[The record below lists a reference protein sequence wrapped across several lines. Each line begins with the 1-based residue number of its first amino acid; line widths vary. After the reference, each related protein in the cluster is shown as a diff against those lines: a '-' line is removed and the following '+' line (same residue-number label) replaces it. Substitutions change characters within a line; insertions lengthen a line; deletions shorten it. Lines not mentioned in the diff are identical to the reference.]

1 MTMKKLL
8 LLMLVALPLQAQW
21 VTNYYAAWTAFNAVP
36 VRETDLDYSTGTH
49 WVMFTR
55 GPQANGTFDPAG
67 SGITPERDLAFVQG
81 AHAAGAKAIIGTG
94 GWGSDYSGV
103 VSPGNRANAVAAIV
117 KLMDDYGYDGVD
129 LDWEPV
135 PASQAAN
142 FRAFVQA
149 LKAARPNMILMAA
162 CFDFDQV
169 VVDNQQYF
177 DQINL
182 MTYDM
187 SGGWSPFSW
196 HNSAIY
202 GVSGVGS
209 IDASVNAYI
218 AAGVPASKLGFGIE
232 LYAYVWNGV
241 TGPQQSPYGTIQ
253 NTVPY
258 WSVMQQYY
266 DAGAVLKWDPVG
278 QAAYYS
284 TASQFVSMDYETT
297 MVVKAAYCRSKGLG
311 GVIVYDAGVGR
322 VPGQNPEDRIMQA
335 VKHAFLGGPALPPLP
350 YIPPPPLPVKH
361 SYVVYAD
368 AVQSGWWS
376 TSWVQGGLS
385 FSATDPVN
393 AGNLVIS
400 AGLNAW
406 DGVRF
411 HTGSTW
417 GNQVQVASD
426 TLVFDVYPVGSTL
439 QPTVMIEGG
448 IARVLSAPR
457 DKWTRFKIACPP
469 TAFSWFYIQN
479 NTSANVTALFD
490 NLHFV
495 VGSDSIHPN
504 TGGGGGA
511 GSTAPCDSARH
522 FAAGFA
528 AGVASVV
535 PVTVHDTVYVYP
547 PQIGWQYIHSQVFPD
562 SLVTLP
568 EGFIVTGS
576 AYTASTKKV
585 TIRGLKPKH

>member
-1 MTMKKLL
+1 MRVLL
-8 LLMLVALPLQAQW
+8 LVLMLFALPLQAQW
-21 VTNYYAAWTAFNAVP
+21 VTNYYAAWTKWNSVP
-36 VRETDLDYSTGTH
+36 VSETDLDYSTGTH

-55 GPQANGTFDPAG
+55 SPQGNGTFDQAG
-67 SGITPERDLAFVQG
+67 SGITADRDLAFVQG

-103 VSPGNRANAVAAIV
+103 VSPANRAASVAAIV
-117 KLMDDYGYDGVD
+117 GLMDDYGYDGLDV
-129 LDWEPV
+129 DWEPV
-135 PASQAAN
+135 PAGQAADL
-142 FRAFVQA
+142 RAWLQA
-149 LKAARPNMILMAA
+149 LKAAKPNMILMAA
-162 CFDFDQV
+162 CFNFDPV
-169 VVDNQQYF
+169 IVDNQQYF

-187 SGGWSPFSW
+187 SGAWSPFSW

-218 AAGVPASKLGFGIE
+218 SAGVPASKLGFGIE

-241 TGPQQSPYGTIQ
+241 TAPQQSPYGAIQ

-284 TASQFVSMDYETT
+284 TPSQFVSMDYETT

-311 GVIVYDAGVGR
+311 GVIVYEAGVGW

-350 YIPPPPLPVKH
+350 YIPPPPPPVKH
-361 SYVVYAD
+361 SYLVYTD
-368 AVQSGWWS
+368 AIESGWWN

-385 FSATDPVN
+385 FSAVDPVN
-393 AGNLVIS
+393 PANSVIQ

-417 GNQVQVASD
+417 GNQVPVASD
-426 TLVFDVYPVGSTL
+426 TLVFDVYPTTVFT
-439 QPTVMIEGG
+439 PTVMIEGG
-448 IARVLSAPR
+448 IARTLSAPR
-457 DKWTRFKIACPP
+457 DRWTRFKIACPP
-469 TAFSWFYIQN
+469 TAFNWFYIQN
-479 NTSANVTALFD
+479 NTSANASVYLD
-490 NLHFV
+490 NIRLVAGADSVPPIV
-495 VGSDSIHPN
+495 VPPP
-504 TGGGGGA
+504 GGG
-511 GSTAPCDSARH
+511 PCDSLRY
-522 FAAGFA
+522 FNAGFN

-535 PVTVHDTVYVYP
+535 PIHDTLRIIVPIYP
-547 PQIGWQYIHSQVFPD
+547 PQVGWQYIHSQIFPD
-562 SLVTLP
+562 SLVSLP
-568 EGFIVTGS
+568 QGFIVTGS